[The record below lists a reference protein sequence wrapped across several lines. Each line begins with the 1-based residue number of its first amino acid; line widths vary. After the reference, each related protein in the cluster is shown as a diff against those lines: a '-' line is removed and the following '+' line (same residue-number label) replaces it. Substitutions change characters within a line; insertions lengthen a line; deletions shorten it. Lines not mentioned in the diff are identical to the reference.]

1 MTIIFNYLQIK
12 LYTAK
17 KSIRPEIDDSYIAT
31 AHNNE
36 SWMTELKARKNQIV
50 TIAYC
55 TPILAGVIFIAF
67 IVVFVI
73 ILCCNYK
80 QRLTTD
86 DSTLFSNK
94 VKSAIAALAMISLVN
109 ILYAFGLSCYACA
122 AIKHQPEITMKTAPL
137 ANVSI
142 MVLVLDFVLLLL
154 CIATD
159 ILAFLAAVFY
169 SSDCAY
175 LILGCTSLYSLL
187 CILQHCPYIILAY
200 INDAELT
207 GSIFIFYTVSW
218 GLIFLAIAVFY
229 TYYHKLVFPFH
240 YHKLVLPCHK
250 HLCRRMILWHNS
262 RRNTNTEA
270 NLESSTSSS
279 SSQGSERVNRHRK
292 ISYETLDGDFE
303 VVHNPQKCRK
313 LFCESFIFIMYCAL
327 LCILVMGA
335 AALLSC
341 YLVILPITNGLSHL
355 FGRLV
360 STYQTALI
368 ILGAVVTYKAFFE
381 KKNGHHDQSAGL
393 DAGNN
398 APDEEEESRNN
409 DEQETNV

>member
-1 MTIIFNYLQIK
+1 
-12 LYTAK
+12 
-17 KSIRPEIDDSYIAT
+17 
-31 AHNNE
+31 
-36 SWMTELKARKNQIV
+36 MTELKARKNQIV

-67 IVVFVI
+67 IVIFVI

-86 DSTLFSNK
+86 DSMLFSNK
-94 VKSAIAALAMISLVN
+94 VRSAIAALAVISLVN

-137 ANVSI
+137 ANVSV

-229 TYYHKLVFPFH
+229 TYYHKF
-240 YHKLVLPCHK
+240 VLPCHK
-250 HLCRRMILWHNS
+250 DLCRRMSLIMWHNS
-262 RRNTNTEA
+262 RRNTGSEA
-270 NLESSTSSS
+270 DLKASTSST
-279 SSQGSERVNRHRK
+279 SSQGSEHVNRHRR
-292 ISYETLDGDFE
+292 ISYETLDTYTE
-303 VVHNPQKCRK
+303 VVHNPQKCRQ
-313 LFCESFIFIMYCAL
+313 LICESFIFIMYCAL
-327 LCILVMGA
+327 LCILIMGA

-360 STYQTALI
+360 STYQTALT
-368 ILGAVVTYKAFFE
+368 ILGTIVTYKAFFE
-381 KKNGHHDQSAGL
+381 KKNRPQSADL
-393 DAGNN
+393 DA
-398 APDEEEESRNN
+398 AS
-409 DEQETNV
+409 NVLA

>member
-1 MTIIFNYLQIK
+1 
-12 LYTAK
+12 
-17 KSIRPEIDDSYIAT
+17 
-31 AHNNE
+31 
-36 SWMTELKARKNQIV
+36 MTELKARKNQIV

-67 IVVFVI
+67 IVIFVI

-80 QRLTTD
+80 QRLITAAD

-94 VKSAIAALAMISLVN
+94 VRSAIAALAVISLVN

-137 ANVSI
+137 ANISI
-142 MVLVLDFVLLLL
+142 MVLVLDCVLLLL

-175 LILGCTSLYSLL
+175 IILGCTSLYSLL

-200 INDAELT
+200 INDVELT

-229 TYYHKLVFPFH
+229 TYYHKLVFP
-240 YHKLVLPCHK
+240 CHK
-250 HLCRRMILWHNS
+250 HLCRRMIVWHNS

-270 NLESSTSSS
+270 DLESSTSSS

-292 ISYETLDGDFE
+292 ISYETLDTE
-303 VVHNPQKCRK
+303 VVHNDPQKCRN

-368 ILGAVVTYKAFFE
+368 ILGTIVTYKAFFE
-381 KKNGHHDQSAGL
+381 KKNGPHDQSADL
-393 DAGNN
+393 DAGSN
-398 APDEEEESRNN
+398 ASDEEEESRNN
-409 DEQETNV
+409 DERESNV